1 MPKPHIEC
9 VWYYMATLPTEL
21 SDHLLP
27 QQVSRAIDKA
37 ADEGRLRNARNLPT
51 AQRAHTRQN
60 PIVHTG
66 FEPVSPDPKSGMI
79 DHYTKG
85 LINNNIVIYIHNL
98 FVRDL

>member
-1 MPKPHIEC
+1 MFGFIWPLC
-9 VWYYMATLPTEL
+9 QL
-21 SDHLLP
+21 SYLIIYCP
-27 QQVSRAIDKA
+27 SKSAAIDKA
-37 ADEGRLRNARNLPT
+37 ADEGGLRNARNLPT

-66 FEPVSPDPKSGMI
+66 FEPVSPDPKSSMI

-85 LINNNIVIYIHNL
+85 LIIDNIVIYIYNL